1 MKKRT
6 AALFLALIMVLGLMG
21 CGGSSDEQEQPEETT
36 PVEEPEPVPEPE
48 PEPEPEPVD
57 PARINPLNGM
67 EMSGEYRN
75 LRPVAVMFNN
85 LKEAQP
91 QLGVSQADI
100 IYEIPAEGGITRML
114 GIYQSLDGVGTL
126 GSIRS
131 TRPYYLEAALGHDA
145 LLVHAGGS
153 PDAYD
158 KISAWDVDNMDGVR
172 GGSDS
177 QIFWRDQERRK
188 TMDYEQTLVTSGETI
203 QEYLAGGRYRTEHKD
218 GYGYE
223 QAFAEDGTPANGTAA
238 ENFKLYFT
246 SYKTGVFEYNAET
259 REYMISQYGS
269 AYIDGSSGTQV
280 SATNVLVLETDIS
293 TIPGDKEGRLTV
305 RMTGTGDGTYFCG
318 GKCIPIQ
325 WSKADRNSQYVYKLA
340 DGTPLT
346 MEAGTVYVCIT
357 DPDNGRIEIQQ

>member
-6 AALFLALIMVLGLMG
+6 AVLLLALMMILSLLG
-21 CGGSSDEQEQPEETT
+21 CGGSTDEKEPPEETT

-57 PARINPLNGM
+57 PAKINPLNGT

-91 QLGVSQADI
+91 QLGVSRADI

-114 GIYQSLDGVGTL
+114 GVYQSMDGIGTL

-131 TRPYYLEAALGHDA
+131 ARPYYLEAALGHDA

-188 TMDYEQTLVTSGETI
+188 TMDYEHTLVTSGENI

-218 GYGYE
+218 GYTYT
-223 QAFAEDGTPANGTAA
+223 QTFAEDGTPVNGTAA

-259 REYMISQYGS
+259 RKYMISQYGS
-269 AYIDGSSGTQV
+269 AYVDGGSGDQV

-305 RMTGTGDGTYFCG
+305 RMTGSGEGTYFCG
-318 GKCIPIQ
+318 GKCIPIN
-325 WSKADRNSQYVYKLA
+325 WSKADRNSQFVYTLT

-346 MEAGTVYVCIT
+346 METGNVYVCIS
-357 DPDNGRIEIQQ
+357 DPDTARIEIQ